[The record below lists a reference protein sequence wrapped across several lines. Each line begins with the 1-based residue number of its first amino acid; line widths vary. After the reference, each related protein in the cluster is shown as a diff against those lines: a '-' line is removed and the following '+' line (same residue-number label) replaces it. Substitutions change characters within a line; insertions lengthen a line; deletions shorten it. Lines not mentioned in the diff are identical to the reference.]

1 MLNVLNFCIELVKRL
16 NIFDLILYNDV
27 INKIEDRENF
37 YVCFVFLERIYF
49 V

>member
-27 INKIEDRENF
+27 INKIEDR
-37 YVCFVFLERIYF
+37 
-49 V
+49 